1 MKRLLL
7 LISLI
12 ILIITA
18 SKAQDKAGK
27 KNPAGKWLF
36 EAPYAPEGYKA
47 GTIEIVYSENKY
59 KASMVFSTLEK
70 TFPGDNIKFSND
82 TLSFNVFIEKEN
94 VAVTLALT
102 DEIKM
107 VGKAVYTEGIVP
119 LTLTR
124 EKKKE

>member
-12 ILIITA
+12 LLLIPA
-18 SKAQDKAGK
+18 SKAQNKAVK
-27 KNPAGKWLF
+27 KEPTGKWLF

-47 GTIEIVYSENKY
+47 GTIEIGYSENKY
-59 KASMVFSTLEK
+59 HASMAFSATE
-70 TFPGDNIKFSND
+70 TNFPGGNVKFAND
-82 TLSFNVFIEKEN
+82 TLSFTVFIQNED

-102 DEIKM
+102 EETKM
-107 VGKAVYTEGIVP
+107 VGKAVYSEGIVP
-119 LTLTR
+119 LTLIR